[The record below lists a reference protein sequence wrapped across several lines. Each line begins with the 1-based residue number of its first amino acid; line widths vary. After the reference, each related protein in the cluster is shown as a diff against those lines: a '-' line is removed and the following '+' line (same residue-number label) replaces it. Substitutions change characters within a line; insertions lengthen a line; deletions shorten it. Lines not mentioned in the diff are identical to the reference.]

1 MFNAFAE
8 SKRQYLA
15 KLKGGQ
21 IEKPTEIDKLHQRVM
36 EITGDPLP
44 YGIAPNRKVL
54 EELIRHATMQGIV
67 TMPVSVDELFAPST
81 RGLVGLDAMPD
92 TVPTHRLTEEASL
105 KMLAAG
111 VAKANALGCKVSLA
125 VVDASCRMIAFL
137 MMDGARHFSI
147 ITTQRK
153 AITSAS
159 QRMPTGYAPEENA
172 LSMAVRMGDF
182 TNVPGGFPIEVGGEV
197 IGAVAAGGAKIEQDV
212 EVAKAAL
219 AALADARTF

>member
-1 MFNAFAE
+1 M
-8 SKRQYLA
+8 R
-15 KLKGGQ
+15 GGQ
-21 IEKPTEIDKLHQRVM
+21 FRREAFPMAD
-36 EITGDPLP
+36 
-44 YGIAPNRKVL
+44 
-54 EELIRHATMQGIV
+54 IV
-67 TMPVSVDELFAPST
+67 S
-81 RGLVGLDAMPD
+81 
-92 TVPTHRLTEEASL
+92 THRLTHEASL
-105 KMLAAG
+105 KMLTAG

-125 VVDASCRMIAFL
+125 VVDQSCRLIGFL

-172 LSMAVRMGDF
+172 VSMAVRMGDF
-182 TNVPGGFPIEVGGEV
+182 TNVPAGFPIEVNGEF

-219 AALADARTF
+219 AALDRS